1 MTTRERMEARAE
13 RRREWAAS
21 RSAKAAAG
29 YRVGDE
35 HRDASGRM
43 DWALVTQ
50 PGYIPERARIN
61 RAHERAAEH
70 AQMAAHHIGKAVGT
84 EQALERT
91 IFTDDPNAAEALES
105 KAAAI
110 EAAADRCKAI
120 NTAFRRAPG
129 ADFAS
134 KLAALIPDTLTG
146 DEALRIARSHALQP
160 YHAQPFP
167 AYHLTNL
174 RANARRCRER
184 IKEVAAR
191 AQRDAEVAASPSGV
205 VVSRHPE
212 YDVCSV
218 RFAEKPSRDILE
230 ALRANLF
237 HYSGGAWSGQ
247 SSRLPECVAALEH
260 ATA

>member
-1 MTTRERMEARAE
+1 MTRRERMEARAE
-13 RRREWAAS
+13 RRRDWAAS

-29 YRVGDE
+29 YRVGDSY
-35 HRDASGRM
+35 RDADGRM

-70 AQMAAHHIGKAVGT
+70 AKMAAHHIGKAVGT

-91 IFTDDPNAAEALES
+91 IFSDDPNAIEALEA

-110 EAAADRCKAI
+110 EAQADRCKAV
-120 NTAFRRAPG
+120 NAAFRKAAG
-129 ADFAS
+129 ADFSA
-134 KLAALIPDTLTG
+134 KLAALVPDTLTG
-146 DEALRIARSHALQP
+146 DEALAIARSHALQP

-184 IKEVAAR
+184 IKEVAER
-191 AQRDAEVAASPSGV
+191 AKRDAEVAASPSGV
-205 VVSRHPE
+205 VISRHPE

-218 RFAEKPSRDILE
+218 RFADKPSREILD

-237 HYSGGAWSGQ
+237 RWSGGAWSGQ
-247 SSRLPECVAALEH
+247 TSRLPESVAAL
-260 ATA
+260 AGSAK